1 MFVEGDNRVQGRIS
15 FKIDGGVADVDIVE
29 TAPHNFGRKGEYRG
43 VGGHLFAIACKY
55 SFDNGCDGFV
65 AFTAKS
71 DLIQYYH
78 ETLGAQLATGRRMFL
93 DESAAQALVSKYL
106 ERE

>member
-1 MFVEGDNRVQGRIS
+1 MGSKNTPLV
-15 FKIDGGVADVDIVE
+15 
-29 TAPHNFGRKGEYRG
+29 P
-43 VGGHLFAIACKY
+43 
-55 SFDNGCDGFV
+55 NGCDGFV

-93 DESAAQALVSKYL
+93 DESAAQTLVSKYL